1 MIDLT
6 NFDPIKIGDELAELE
21 SEAQDKLAEAKGEFV
36 SRSEKIAAILWDVKQ
51 HHPEHLD
58 AICKRAKIGRSR
70 QYELLRIGSGRETAK
85 QSRKKSAKRQTKSRA
100 TKKARAAAESAT
112 VTDSAP
118 KQPKAKQP
126 KKETGPPLSNGPSA
140 AALAEISFEHCL
152 RGLFQQIEG
161 GLTVEQVIAEV
172 ADRARNAQGVEEK
185 LGDLP
190 HQAAVVSAWLARF
203 AAVAAPDG
211 PHGAEAGGQGRET
224 SANDPSHGQ

>member
-1 MIDLT
+1 MNDLT
-6 NFDPIKIGDELAELE
+6 NFDPIAVGDEIAALE
-21 SEAQDKLAEAKGEFV
+21 TEAQDKLAEAKDEFK

-58 AICKRAKIGRSR
+58 AICERAKIGRSR
-70 QYELLRIGSGRETAK
+70 RYELLRIGSGRETAK
-85 QSRKKSAKRQTKSRA
+85 QSRKESAKRQTKSRA
-100 TKKARAAAESAT
+100 TKKARAAAESVT

-126 KKETGPPLSNGPSA
+126 KKDTSPPLSNWPSA

-161 GLTVEQVIAEV
+161 GEQAIAEV

-190 HQAAVVSAWLARF
+190 HQATVVSAWLARF
-203 AAVAAPDG
+203 AAAAAAADA
-211 PHGAEAGGQGRET
+211 PH
-224 SANDPSHGQ
+224 